1 MNVLIVD
8 DSEASLQYLRRVVV
22 ACGHTVVGEARDGDG
37 AVRQY
42 QALRPDVVVMDLIM
56 PTMNGLEALREIRG
70 EDPAAR
76 VVLASSARSSDAA
89 LEAEQLGAR
98 YFLYKPIEQEKLAH
112 ALDVLASDGAGQRG

>member
-8 DSEASLQYLRRVVV
+8 DSEASLRYLRRVVV
-22 ACGHTVVGEARDGDG
+22 ACGHTVVGEARDGVG

-56 PTMNGLEALREIRG
+56 PTMNGLEALREIRDADSG
-70 EDPAAR
+70 AR
-76 VVLASSARSSDAA
+76 VILASSAQSSDAA

-98 YFLYKPIEQEKLAH
+98 FFLYKPIEQDKLAH
-112 ALDVLASDGAGQRG
+112 VLELLSDGATDA

>member
-22 ACGHTVVGEARDGDG
+22 ACGHTVVGEARDGAG

-42 QALRPDVVVMDLIM
+42 GALRPDVVVMDLIM
-56 PTMNGLEALREIRG
+56 PTMNGLEALREIRDA
-70 EDPAAR
+70 DPAAR
-76 VVLASSARSSDAA
+76 VVLASSAQSSDAA

-98 YFLYKPIEQEKLAH
+98 FFLYKPIEQEQLAH
-112 ALDVLASDGAGQRG
+112 VLDVLAGAQDGQAD